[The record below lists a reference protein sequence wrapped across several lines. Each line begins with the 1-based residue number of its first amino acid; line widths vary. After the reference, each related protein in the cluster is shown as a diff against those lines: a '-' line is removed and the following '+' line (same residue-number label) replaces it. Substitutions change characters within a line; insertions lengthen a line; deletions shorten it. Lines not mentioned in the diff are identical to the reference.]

1 MGLDLV
7 EIIMATE
14 EAFKLAIADSEAEKC
29 DTVGKLVGL
38 IQAKISQFSDGA
50 CQSQHGFYV
59 VRKHLIEQ
67 LNLSRSAIK
76 PDNKLDDIIPFSRR
90 NEIWQQLIFS
100 ITARN
105 YVPPLQYP
113 NWMALMNFIIPIGT
127 FITLFIWSNIILA
140 FVLSGLT
147 FLTLATF
154 TNRYKAQFP
163 ANYSSVRD
171 LVVLVPILD
180 NAVWTKETIFEKI
193 KEITVEISGVKA
205 EDVQMGSKWITD
217 LGID

>member
-14 EAFKLAIADSEAEKC
+14 ETFKFAIADSEAEKC
-29 DTVGKLVGL
+29 DTVGKLVEL
-38 IQAKISQFSDGA
+38 VHAKISQFSDGP

-59 VRKHLIEQ
+59 IRKQLMEQ

-76 PDNKLDDIIPFSRR
+76 PDTRLDDIIPVSRR

-105 YVPPLQYP
+105 YVPSLDHPA
-113 NWMALMNFIIPIGT
+113 WMELTIFLISVGT
-127 FITLFIWSNIILA
+127 FIALFIWSNIILA
-140 FVLSGLT
+140 FVLSGLA

-154 TNRYKAQFP
+154 TNGYKVQFP
-163 ANYSSVRD
+163 ANYSRVRD

-180 NAVWTKETIFEKI
+180 NAFWTKETIFEKI
-193 KEITVEISGVKA
+193 REITVEISGVKA
-205 EDVQMGSKWITD
+205 EDVKMESKWVAD